1 MEVVFGKN
9 VVIGDKDKGFILLL
23 ITVILPIFLVIL
35 IATSATCLLSLFA
48 NPDENEDEKL
58 KLKL

>member
-48 NPDENEDEKL
+48 NPIISKG
-58 KLKL
+58 